1 MSELKRVWIITIASY
16 VGAFFLLLLIAVI
29 PEIEVSP
36 MLIAVAAIVG
46 MILLATQKLKIFI
59 KRHEILT
66 TEDLEKSNTKIVWAL
81 MVGEYFW
88 AVFFAIL
95 VLSE

>member
-88 AVFFAIL
+88 AVSFAIL